1 MIGFESK
8 IKIKIEII
16 GRTIIEIGK
25 IKINR
30 IISNKYFITLTLNKN
45 NLTSLNIKFYIKV
58 R

>member
-8 IKIKIEII
+8 INIKIEII